1 MAYLKKSDSVG
12 LIQMV
17 VEVLLSVKMMVK
29 TLTIT
34 FLSVKMIVKTLTIT
48 LLSVKMIVKITINYE
63 ATNSI

>member
-1 MAYLKKSDSVG
+1 MA
-12 LIQMV
+12 